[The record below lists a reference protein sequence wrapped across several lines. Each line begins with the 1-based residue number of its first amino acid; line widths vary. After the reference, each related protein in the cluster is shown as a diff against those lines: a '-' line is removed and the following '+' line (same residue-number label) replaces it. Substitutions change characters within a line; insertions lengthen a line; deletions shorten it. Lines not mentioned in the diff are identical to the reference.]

1 MTDSR
6 NCSQTS
12 VLFLVIVC
20 PWKYNFGLDLGV
32 ILQSSTFFCCII
44 SQNQVYDMGN
54 GVLFNTDDA
63 LGENESKQTPWL
75 NFNSYFISITYLLL
89 DKDTYL

>member
-1 MTDSR
+1 
-6 NCSQTS
+6 
-12 VLFLVIVC
+12 
-20 PWKYNFGLDLGV
+20 
-32 ILQSSTFFCCII
+32 
-44 SQNQVYDMGN
+44 MGN

-89 DKDTYL
+89 DKVHYNCVDTIQDNNDGIFGFR